1 MPMQDTPEAEAS
13 PTALPKRTT
22 PTWEMELL
30 LSGATVFAMFQ
41 ATQAMTSWGSG
52 LIPRL
57 AENPRMIFAVLF
69 TYGNGALTLLTM
81 TFALHLVLRAWWV
94 ALVGVDSVYPGGP
107 RFERLRGGPIHRAL
121 MMRRWKPIPER
132 VEATDNLATT
142 VFALG
147 ISLAM
152 ILVPISVLV
161 SVLFLLA
168 MGVGWLLHRPDD
180 TSTIFAL
187 LSVATFLPLM
197 VAAIVD
203 KRRGDT
209 LAPDSWLRR
218 ACERTLEFY
227 SRVGMGRDSNPM
239 VAVFQT
245 HVGEKKGMLVVF
257 AVMLAGMLGSTA
269 GLALTR
275 NQFGLGSYAAFPY
288 PQRGMADSVDGR
300 NYASM
305 HEPGM
310 VPAVPF
316 VPGPVA
322 KGDYL
327 ALVVPYVPALHG
339 ELFANCGGNAAPKA
353 LDADERERRRELLDC
368 VAKGFTVTLDGQPAP
383 APQWYADPRRDLRG
397 LLYMLPVA
405 SLAPG
410 RHELAVMPP
419 EPGDE
424 RAKDDDVTL
433 PWVIPFWR

>member
-1 MPMQDTPEAEAS
+1 MPMQDTPETDTS

-41 ATQAMTSWGSG
+41 ATQAMTEWGSG

-57 AENPRMIFAVLF
+57 AENPRMIFGVLF
-69 TYGNGALTLLTM
+69 TYGNSALTLLTM
-81 TFALHLVLRAWWV
+81 TFALHLMLRAWWV

-121 MMRRWKPIPER
+121 MIRRWKPIPER

-168 MGVGWLLHRPDD
+168 MLVGWMLDRPDD
-180 TSTIFAL
+180 TATLFAL
-187 LSVATFLPLM
+187 LSAATFLPLLL
-197 VAAIVD
+197 AAIVD
-203 KRRGDT
+203 KQRGDK
-209 LAPDSWLRR
+209 LASDSWLRR
-218 ACERTLEFY
+218 ACERTLGFY

-245 HVGEKKGMLVVF
+245 HVGERKGMAVVF
-257 AVMLAGMLGSTA
+257 VVMLAGMLGSTA

-275 NQFGLGSYAAFPY
+275 NQFGLGSYAAFPT

-305 HEPGM
+305 HEPG
-310 VPAVPF
+310 VIPASPF
-316 VPGPVA
+316 VPAPVA

-339 ELFANCGGNAAPKA
+339 RLFAECKGDAPENEH
-353 LDADERERRRELLDC
+353 DADERERRRELLAC
-368 VAKGFTVTLDGQPAP
+368 VAAGFTVTLDGQPAP
-383 APQWYADPRRDLRG
+383 PPQWYADPRRDLRG

-405 SLAPG
+405 TLAPG

-419 EPGDE
+419 KPGDE
-424 RAKDDDVTL
+424 RAQDEHVTL